1 MDKFT
6 TADRLKQI
14 MRERN
19 IKQVDI
25 LEACKPYCDKYGV
38 KLGKNDL
45 SQYISGKVTPGQDK
59 LTILGL
65 ALDVNEV
72 WLMGYNLPSGR
83 KDLERIEQN
92 LYGNDCCKLLNKCH
106 NTEIFHAVELLIKL
120 DTFDLGRIIGSIEE
134 MLKTEK
140 YTSRNQHLTTIYRAA
155 RSADNHSPEIVETT
169 KDFSKAPTT
178 KNKNL

>member
-14 MRERN
+14 MNERN

-25 LEACKPYCDKYGV
+25 LEACKPYCKKYGV
-38 KLGKNDL
+38 KLEKNDL

-72 WLMGYNLPSGR
+72 WLMGYNIPSGR
-83 KDLERIEQN
+83 KDLDHIEEKMQG
-92 LYGNDCCKLLNKCH
+92 GNCCKLLDKCH
-106 NTEIFHAVELLIKL
+106 NTEIYAAVELLIKL
-120 DTFDLGRIIGSIEE
+120 DTFDLGRIIGNIEE
-134 MLKTEK
+134 MLKAEK

-155 RSADNHSPEIVETT
+155 RSDDNHPPEIIETE
-169 KDFSKAPTT
+169 KNFSKMPTT
-178 KNKNL
+178 ENKKL

>member
-1 MDKFT
+1 MEKLT

-14 MRERN
+14 MYERN

-25 LEACKPYCDKYGV
+25 LEACKPFCEKYGV

-65 ALDVNEV
+65 ALNVNEV

-83 KDLERIEQN
+83 NDLECIEQN
-92 LYGNDCCKLLNKCH
+92 MKNSNYCNLISQCHNNDVFNAVKLL
-106 NTEIFHAVELLIKL
+106 VKL
-120 DTFDLGRIIGSIEE
+120 DTVDLARIIERMEQMLEADKYNIEKE
-134 MLKTEK
+134 SSNEK
-140 YTSRNQHLTTIYRAA
+140 
-155 RSADNHSPEIVETT
+155 VV
-169 KDFSKAPTT
+169 
-178 KNKNL
+178 

>member
-1 MDKFT
+1 MEKLT

-14 MRERN
+14 IRERN
-19 IKQVDI
+19 LKQVDI
-25 LEACKPYCDKYGV
+25 LEACEPYCAKYGV

-83 KDLERIEQN
+83 NDLDHIEQK
-92 LYGNDCCKLLNKCH
+92 LQGGDCCELFDKCRD
-106 NTEIFHAVELLIKL
+106 TEIFNAVKLLVELDTL
-120 DTFDLGRIIGSIEE
+120 DRGRVIGSIEE
-134 MLKTEK
+134 MLKAEK
-140 YTSRNQHLTTIYRAA
+140 YTAKNPRLNTVYRAA
-155 RSADNHSPEIVETT
+155 RSSDNHPAETVETT
-169 KDFSKAPTT
+169 KDFSKIPTT

>member
-1 MDKFT
+1 MEKLT

-19 IKQVDI
+19 LKQVDI
-25 LEACKPYCDKYGV
+25 LEFCKPYCEKYGV

-65 ALDVNEV
+65 ALNVNEV

-83 KDLERIEQN
+83 NDLECIEQRLQDTISSHERDIIN
-92 LYGNDCCKLLNKCH
+92 AYREQPESVKVAICKM
-106 NTEIFHAVELLIKL
+106 L
-120 DTFDLGRIIGSIEE
+120 DVNYIISETQA
-134 MLKTEK
+134 KK
-140 YTSRNQHLTTIYRAA
+140 
-155 RSADNHSPEIVETT
+155 IV
-169 KDFSKAPTT
+169 
-178 KNKNL
+178 

>member
-25 LEACKPYCDKYGV
+25 LEACKPYCEKYGV

-65 ALDVNEV
+65 ALEVNEV

-83 KDLERIEQN
+83 KDLDCIEEK
-92 LYGNDCCKLLNKCH
+92 LKGSDCCKLLDKCH
-106 NTEIFHAVELLIKL
+106 NTEIYTAVEMLIKL
-120 DTFDLGRIIGSIEE
+120 DTLDLGRAIGNIET
-134 MLKTEK
+134 MLKAEK
-140 YTSRNQHLTTIYRAA
+140 YTA
-155 RSADNHSPEIVETT
+155 RSPHSE
-169 KDFSKAPTT
+169 KSAG
-178 KNKNL
+178 